1 MLTQLNSDIY
11 YSIGTNKGNIASVIA
26 AFDLDNTLVRTVK
39 GQFPKDEHDWKFLP
53 NRLSTLLAWQNSGAI
68 IVIFT
73 NQGYKGAKLTTALNR
88 INNILAMLRTDGLIP
103 WCFVATG
110 PNSPY
115 RKPSNVMWN
124 VFKQYVPSIDLN
136 GSFYCG
142 DAAGRPADHSADDS
156 GFATAV
162 GLPFYTPEQIFPRT
176 EVTIPNTQ
184 TMFIFVG
191 MPGAGKSTFYQQQL
205 ASRGFVLAQ
214 QDLLK
219 TPVKVKAVVQQAL
232 ASGKSVAVDGTN
244 PSVERRRELL
254 DLAVQYRVPTMIIYF
269 VNDGHGRNKLRTNPV
284 PTIAYSMYY
293 KNLVEPSE
301 TVDGVPV
308 VELE

>member
-1 MLTQLNSDIY
+1 MLTQLNNDIY
-11 YSIGTNKGNIASVIA
+11 YSVGSISSNTTVA
-26 AFDLDNTLVRTVK
+26 AFDLDNTVVRTIK

-53 NRLSTLLAWQNSGAI
+53 NRLSTLLAWQNNAT

-73 NQGYKGAKLTTALNR
+73 NQGYKGVKLTTALNR
-88 INNILAMLRTDGLIP
+88 INNILTILRNNGITP

-115 RKPSNVMWN
+115 RKPSNNMWN
-124 VFKQYVPSIDLN
+124 LFKQHVTSIDMK

-142 DAAGRPADHSADDS
+142 DAGGRSADHSADDS
-156 GFATAV
+156 EFATVV

-205 ASRGFVLAQ
+205 AARGYILAQ

-219 TPVKVKAVVQQAL
+219 TPAKVKAVVQQAL
-232 ASGKSVAVDGTN
+232 ANGQSVAVDGTN
-244 PSVERRRELL
+244 PSVEKRRELL
-254 DLAVQYRVPTMIIYF
+254 DLAVQYHVPTMILYF
-269 VNDGHGRNKLRTNPV
+269 VTDGHGRNKLRTNPV

-301 TVDGVPV
+301 ATDGVPV
-308 VELE
+308 VEIE